1 MMKLTA
7 VSFLFALTSPCI
19 AIALDAPAKLS
30 ALPPPEDV
38 PEEILRTEIILNGRS
53 PIDGKL
59 LTASE
64 YVKLQN
70 KITQKEPPITL
81 NNQIRELIFLLR
93 LRKLWK
99 TITPF

>member
-1 MMKLTA
+1 MLKLKAICLFGTL
-7 VSFLFALTSPCI
+7 FL
-19 AIALDAPAKLS
+19 APVTQ

-38 PEEILRTEIILNGRS
+38 PEEILRTEIILSGRS
-53 PIDGKL
+53 PINGQI

-64 YVKLQN
+64 YAQIQN
-70 KITQKEPPITL
+70 KITNTEPQITL
-81 NNQIRELIFLLR
+81 NSQLRELIFLLR